1 MRRQI
6 VDLLTAYLMGWKT
19 VRDCAEWIAGIDWN
33 DAGLDEATKALV
45 GEIELLVT
53 EVLESL
59 RPEAEFWVEA
69 SKLVAQ
75 ETNSVYFR
83 QASTTDTVI
92 ASSSNENS
100 VFPLAPEIKVPE
112 VAGSQ
117 SWNISP
123 LPVPV

>member
-6 VDLLTAYLMGWKT
+6 IDLLTAYLMGWKT

-33 DAGLDEATKALV
+33 NAGLDKATKALV

-53 EVLESL
+53 EVLEGL
-59 RPEAEFWVEA
+59 RPEAELWVEA

-75 ETNSVYFR
+75 ETGSVYC
-83 QASTTDTVI
+83 QLASTEDFIVT
-92 ASSSNENS
+92 SSSNENN
-100 VFPLAPEIKVPE
+100 VFPGITVPE
-112 VAGSQ
+112 VVGSQ

-123 LPVPV
+123 LLVSE

>member
-1 MRRQI
+1 MRKVI
-6 VDLLTAYLMGWKT
+6 IDLLTAYLMGWKT

-33 DAGLDEATKALV
+33 EPGLDGATKELV

-59 RPEAEFWVEA
+59 RPEAEFWAAA

-75 ETNSVYFR
+75 ETGSVYC
-83 QASTTDTVI
+83 QLTSTEDFIV
-92 ASSSNENS
+92 ASSSNENN
-100 VFPLAPEIKVPE
+100 VFPRIMVPE
-112 VAGSQ
+112 AVGSQ

-123 LPVPV
+123 LLVSE